1 MSISAGKSG
10 IIPANLA
17 FLTIYNPSLS
27 QNDDTIED
35 QILYYYS
42 QSETQK
48 TDRRPGRSQYEDRR
62 EYKNKKLR
70 QIGLAQGMVEFA
82 KCSSRTFSDGQ
93 AVDSIETE
101 KSRILLRQVEAG
113 WWLLASVDLT
123 RISSPPDPQANPP
136 TSHDKTESNTEYSS
150 REVSPPS
157 LLLKQIVQAHQVFLL
172 HHAQTLQELFLR
184 LPRTKFCAILKRFW
198 DDFVR
203 NWDVLLHGNPAVDV
217 FDGVKLAAGGELGIG
232 VGEEEWGS
240 GEREV
245 LEGFIER
252 TDGLVDLIVS
262 RFGEMTDSTLPDDNW
277 HLGRDPRPS
286 DGVIFS
292 GIGAI
297 GRPSVKRISDW
308 VILLFKH
315 GPDAYGVRENPVAV
329 NRRQRKKTGSEKVE
343 AGSIQAVTGN
353 EQRPSPI
360 VSSRT
365 TTAHS
370 CDFGIPAPIVGA
382 PTNAHLQ
389 QPKNS
394 RESPAQIAAKTERTQ
409 PAAAKEYAFG
419 SDTLMKYMTFGLYG
433 SKSATPSTDVS
444 GEPSNAVGKDG
455 KKGKGEH
462 GPSRPTARSSNP
474 STAQGVSPGYFMV
487 GLQGDLDDE
496 DVLDSA
502 PEREDTLRTDPMSSR
517 IVLRTLVV
525 ERTGKGDTG
534 AMKSPSTNSGSSLG
548 MLHDR
553 LRVIVYVKRPF
564 IFTFLFDLHTDSL
577 AIPSFYRSLHHQ
589 LGPLQQPLLSSTSP
603 TKVSERL
610 SEALAPRSTVTT
622 RSSQLIHDLVYDP
635 YNLTVHTTI
644 PNIPEP
650 GASPNIPT
658 AGQAAWTRVEAL
670 SVHSQILNTYISTRR
685 RASEL
690 ERTCKTNRGWWVV
703 WMRIPHVAASQQ
715 LNQMVYREAFLI
727 RKASDYVPT
736 AKVLGGSWGKGA
748 GASSGWGPGKLA
760 EGIGI
765 DARQYI
771 EGLVSLNR

>member
-1 MSISAGKSG
+1 M
-10 IIPANLA
+10 
-17 FLTIYNPSLS
+17 
-27 QNDDTIED
+27 E
-35 QILYYYS
+35 
-42 QSETQK
+42 
-48 TDRRPGRSQYEDRR
+48 
-62 EYKNKKLR
+62 
-70 QIGLAQGMVEFA
+70 
-82 KCSSRTFSDGQ
+82 
-93 AVDSIETE
+93 
-101 KSRILLRQVEAG
+101 QV
-113 WWLLASVDLT
+113 
-123 RISSPPDPQANPP
+123 
-136 TSHDKTESNTEYSS
+136 
-150 REVSPPS
+150 
-157 LLLKQIVQAHQVFLL
+157 VQAHQIFLL

-198 DDFVR
+198 DDFIR
-203 NWDVLLHGNPAVDV
+203 SWDVLLHGNPAIDI

-245 LEGFIER
+245 LEGFIGR

-262 RFGEMTDSTLPDDNW
+262 RFGEMTSTTESALPDDEW
-277 HLGRDPRPS
+277 HIGRDPRPS

-297 GRPSVKRISDW
+297 GRPSVKRISNW
-308 VILLFKH
+308 VVSLFKH
-315 GPDAYGVRENPVAV
+315 GQDAYGVRENPVAV
-329 NRRQRKKTGSEKVE
+329 NRRQRKKTESVKVK
-343 AGSIQAVTGN
+343 ANSIQAVTEK

-360 VSSRT
+360 ASSGT

-370 CDFGIPAPIVGA
+370 GDFGIPAPIVGA
-382 PTNAHLQ
+382 PTKAHLQ
-389 QPKNS
+389 QLKNS
-394 RESPAQIAAKTERTQ
+394 RESPAQIAAKTEQTQ
-409 PAAAKEYAFG
+409 PAAAKEDYAFG
-419 SDTLMKYMTFGLYG
+419 SDTLIKYMTFGLYG

-444 GEPSNAVGKDG
+444 GGPSKAVGKDG
-455 KKGKGEH
+455 KKEKGE
-462 GPSRPTARSSNP
+462 SRPFRPRARSSDP
-474 STAQGVSPGYFMV
+474 STAQDVSPGYFMV

-502 PEREDTLRTDPMSSR
+502 TEREDTLRMETMSSR

-534 AMKSPSTNSGSSLG
+534 AMKSPSTKSGSSLG

-622 RSSQLIHDLVYDP
+622 RSSQPINDLVYDP

-650 GASPNIPT
+650 GSSPGIPT

-727 RKASDYVPT
+727 RKASDYVPA
-736 AKVLGGSWGKGA
+736 AKVLGGSWGKRA

>member
-10 IIPANLA
+10 ITPATLA

-35 QILYYYS
+35 QIVYYYS
-42 QSETQK
+42 QSEAQK
-48 TDRRPGRSQYEDRR
+48 THRRPIRCQDEDDR
-62 EYKNKKLR
+62 EYKNEKLR
-70 QIGLAQGMVEFA
+70 QIGLAQGM
-82 KCSSRTFSDGQ
+82 
-93 AVDSIETE
+93 
-101 KSRILLRQVEAG
+101 
-113 WWLLASVDLT
+113 SVDLT
-123 RISSPPDPQANPP
+123 RISSPPDPQAQPP
-136 TSHDKTESNTEYSS
+136 TSHHKTESNTEYSS
-150 REVSPPS
+150 REVSPSS
-157 LLLKQIVQAHQVFLL
+157 LLLEQAVQAHQIFLL

-198 DDFVR
+198 DDFAR
-203 NWDVLLHGNPAVDV
+203 SWDVLLHGNPAIDI

-245 LEGFIER
+245 LEGFIGR

-262 RFGEMTDSTLPDDNW
+262 RFGEMTSTTDSALPDDDW

-297 GRPSVKRISDW
+297 GRPSVKCISNW
-308 VILLFKH
+308 MVLLFKH
-315 GPDAYGVRENPVAV
+315 GQDAYGVRENPVAV
-329 NRRQRKKTGSEKVE
+329 NRRQRKKTESVKGE
-343 AGSIQAVTGN
+343 AGSKGAVTDQ
-353 EQRPSPI
+353 EPRPLPTAALK
-360 VSSRT
+360 T

-370 CDFGIPAPIVGA
+370 GEFGIPAPIVGA
-382 PTNAHLQ
+382 PTKAQLQ
-389 QPKNS
+389 QPKKS
-394 RESPAQIAAKTERTQ
+394 RDSPAQIAAKRKQTR
-409 PAAAKEYAFG
+409 PNAAKVEYAFG

-433 SKSATPSTDVS
+433 LKSATPSTDVS
-444 GEPSNAVGKDG
+444 GEPSTAFGDDG
-455 KKGKGEH
+455 KKGKGENR
-462 GPSRPTARSSNP
+462 SSNPTARSSNP
-474 STAQGVSPGYFMV
+474 STAQDVLPGYFMV
-487 GLQGDLDDE
+487 GLQGDLDDDE

-502 PEREDTLRTDPMSSR
+502 AERKDTLRAEAMSSR

-525 ERTGKGDTG
+525 ERTGKGNTG

-610 SEALAPRSTVTT
+610 SEALAPRSTVTMG
-622 RSSQLIHDLVYDP
+622 SSQPINDLVYDP

-650 GASPNIPT
+650 GSSPGIPT

-670 SVHSQILNTYISTRR
+670 SVHSQILNTYIATRQ

-703 WMRIPHVAASQQ
+703 WMRIPHVAASRQ
-715 LNQMVYREAFLI
+715 LNEMVYREAFLI
-727 RKASDYVPT
+727 RKASDYVPVT
-736 AKVLGGSWGKGA
+736 KVLGGSWGKRA